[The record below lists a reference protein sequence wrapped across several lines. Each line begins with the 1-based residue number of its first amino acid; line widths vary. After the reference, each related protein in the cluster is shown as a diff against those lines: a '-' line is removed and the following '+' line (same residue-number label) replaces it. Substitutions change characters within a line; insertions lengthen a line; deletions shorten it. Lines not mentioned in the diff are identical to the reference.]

1 MRLSLTLLAV
11 AGLASAA
18 AASNN
23 VLVWS
28 TGNGNYAGQT
38 EAIAAWLHAS
48 GQFDSVTGVNDDNAL
63 PFATLNAYDRVLYF
77 SNHSE
82 SQDADAIGNV
92 LADFAD
98 TGKRLAIGVF
108 SWADQGSN
116 TLGGRIISDEISP
129 FVLVGS
135 SIYNEV
141 SLGATDGS
149 AFWNGVNSL
158 SAGYRDNVAIT
169 TGSTLHGSWSDGAPA
184 LASKGNVVGVNMFPD
199 LAFGFYSGDAEQLFV
214 NALIEVPA
222 PGFAGLAFAGVIAA
236 GRRRR

>member
-1 MRLSLTLLAV
+1 MRLKVTLLVV
-11 AGLASAA
+11 AGIASAA

-28 TGNGNYAGQT
+28 TGNPYTGQT
-38 EAIAAWLHAS
+38 EAVAAWLMAS
-48 GQFDSVTGVNDDNAL
+48 GQFDSVTGVNSDATL
-63 PFATLNAYDRVLYF
+63 PLATLNAYDRILYF

-82 SQDADAIGNV
+82 LQDPTDVGNV

-98 TGKRLAIGVF
+98 TGKRLVVAVF

-116 TLGGRIISDEISP
+116 TLGGRIVSDAISP
-129 FVLVGS
+129 FVYVS
-135 SIYNEV
+135 DSIYNEV
-141 SLGATDGS
+141 PLGATDGS

-158 SAGYRDNVAIT
+158 SAGYRDNVALT
-169 TGSTLHGSWSDGAPA
+169 TGSTLHGEWSDGVPA

-222 PGFAGLAFAGVIAA
+222 PGFAGLALAGVIAA

>member
-28 TGNGNYAGQT
+28 TGNDYFGQT
-38 EAIAAWLHAS
+38 EAIAAWIQAS
-48 GQFDSVTGVNDDNAL
+48 GQFDSVTGINDDNAL
-63 PFATLNAYDRVLYF
+63 PLATLNAYDRVLYF
-77 SNHSE
+77 SNHSDL
-82 SQDADAIGNV
+82 QDPTAIGDV

-98 TGKRLAIGVF
+98 TGKRLVLAVF
-108 SWADQGSN
+108 SWADQGGN
-116 TLGGRIISDEISP
+116 TLGGRVISDEISP
-129 FVLVGS
+129 FTFINS

-141 SLGATDGS
+141 ALGATDGS

-169 TGSTLHGSWSDGAPA
+169 TGSTLHGSWSDGVPA